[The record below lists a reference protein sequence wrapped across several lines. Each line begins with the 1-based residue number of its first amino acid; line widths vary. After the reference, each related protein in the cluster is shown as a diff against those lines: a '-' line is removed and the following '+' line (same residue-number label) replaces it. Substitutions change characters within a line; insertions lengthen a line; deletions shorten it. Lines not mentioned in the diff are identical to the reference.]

1 MNGQDW
7 TGTRRTGQNLTDPTP
22 NWSNSY
28 PKAKWYNSYL
38 ITSLKKESS
47 MEEVSCGWVFRWI
60 NSVGRV
66 LLLRVNSGRWRCGV
80 RWRWGPPALRA
91 RHRVD
96 AERRHLR
103 LKHRLRRLPVRL
115 RSSER
120 RSGVRRRSSRRWI
133 EPHLHLLEQLVW
145 QVLVSHL
152 QVGVDHQL
160 GHGFVGTALH
170 RTANAVHRRTCVI
183 HTNKNVKSF
192 WSFSRCHLIERL
204 SW

>member
-1 MNGQDW
+1 MNEQDLNRDNENW
-7 TGTRRTGQNLTDPTP
+7 SKF
-22 NWSNSY
+22 NWSN
-28 PKAKWYNSYL
+28 AEL
-38 ITSLKKESS
+38 IQFISKSKMIQFIFNNLIEK
-47 MEEVSCGWVFRWI
+47 GILNGGGLLDFRWI